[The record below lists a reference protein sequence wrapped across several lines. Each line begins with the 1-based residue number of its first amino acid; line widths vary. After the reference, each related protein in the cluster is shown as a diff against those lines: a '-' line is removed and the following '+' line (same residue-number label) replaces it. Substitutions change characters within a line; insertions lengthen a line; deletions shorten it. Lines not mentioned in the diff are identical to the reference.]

1 MENKARIMSFLLT
14 IAKIL
19 GVVIVIY
26 AVYAG
31 YYFFNQRSILFPTG
45 MIPIPNVDTS
55 QFPDLEKI
63 WLDTSVGK
71 VEAWFLP
78 PLERDG
84 SKPYPVMIVGHGNG
98 ELIDYWVYGVEGLR
112 RLGIGVLLVEY
123 PGYGRSEGEP
133 TKKTITETFIT
144 AYDTL
149 AARQDVDESRIVL
162 FGLSL
167 GGGAVCELAKARPSK
182 ALILMSTFT
191 SVKEFAAQLSL
202 PPVFIRDPFDNLA
215 VVQSYP
221 NEVLV
226 IHGKWDELIPYEMGV
241 KLFQAARQGTM
252 ISYECGH
259 NDCIYDWDVFWR
271 DVEPFLREAGVV
283 ERD

>member
-19 GVVIVIY
+19 GVVFVAY
-26 AVYAG
+26 LAYAG

-123 PGYGRSEGEP
+123 PGYGRSEGKP

-182 ALILMSTFT
+182 ALILMSSFT
-191 SVKEFAAQLSL
+191 SVKEFVGQLKL

-226 IHGKWDELIPYEMGV
+226 IHGKRDELIPYEMGV
-241 KLFQAARQGTM
+241 KLYQAASQGTM

-259 NDCIYDWDVFWR
+259 NDCVYDWDVFWR
-271 DVEPFLREAGVV
+271 DVEPFLREVGVV
-283 ERD
+283 E